1 MKIEV
6 ITLHGVWNYGS
17 VLQALATQSFFEQL
31 GCTVEFINYKRNDF
45 RSIGN
50 YLCYTCKDD
59 PFLKSILKPVL
70 KPFHLAYSIIR
81 MPGSFGLCVK
91 IL

>member
-17 VLQALATQSFFEQL
+17 VLQALATQYFFEQL
-31 GCTVEFINYKRNDF
+31 GYTVEFINYKRNDF

-59 PFLKSILKPVL
+59 PFLKSILKSLVL
-70 KPFHLAYSIIR
+70 LPTVIHWKR
-81 MPGSFGLCVK
+81 MFGM
-91 IL
+91 

>member
-50 YLCYTCKDD
+50 YNKNL
-59 PFLKSILKPVL
+59 I
-70 KPFHLAYSIIR
+70 
-81 MPGSFGLCVK
+81 
-91 IL
+91 

>member
-45 RSIGN
+45 RSFPN
-50 YLCYTCKDD
+50 DD
-59 PFLKSILKPVL
+59 ENDIRFLPSGTKSRKKCGKVPLFNVL
-70 KPFHLAYSIIR
+70 FQT
-81 MPGSFGLCVK
+81 
-91 IL
+91 